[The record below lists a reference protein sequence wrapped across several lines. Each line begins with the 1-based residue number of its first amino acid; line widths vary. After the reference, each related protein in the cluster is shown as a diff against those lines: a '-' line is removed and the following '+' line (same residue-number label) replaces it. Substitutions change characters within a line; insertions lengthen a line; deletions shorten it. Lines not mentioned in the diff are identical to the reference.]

1 MPEKRSSDDAEDQ
14 PSPKHPADM
23 TSEEA
28 LDHLFHPEIAR
39 KLREH
44 AQEEPDPDPEEEA

>member
-1 MPEKRSSDDAEDQ
+1 VSKKKRDDEPVPEK
-14 PSPKHPADM
+14 HPRDM

-39 KLREH
+39 KARELTRDD
-44 AQEEPDPDPEEEA
+44 EPAEAEDRESE

>member
-1 MPEKRSSDDAEDQ
+1 MPERKSDDEKQ
-14 PSPKHPADM
+14 PEEKSPHEM

-39 KLREH
+39 KAREES
-44 AQEEPDPDPEEEA
+44 QDPGGKQKGGE

>member
-1 MPEKRSSDDAEDQ
+1 MNEKRSGDEPD
-14 PSPKHPADM
+14 PPTKHPREM

-39 KLREH
+39 KLREE
-44 AQEEPDPDPEEEA
+44 AQKPGPDRDQKE

>member
-1 MPEKRSSDDAEDQ
+1 MSEKRSDDEPD
-14 PSPKHPADM
+14 PKDPREM

-39 KLREH
+39 KAR
-44 AQEEPDPDPEEEA
+44 EEAQKAGQDRKRDEE